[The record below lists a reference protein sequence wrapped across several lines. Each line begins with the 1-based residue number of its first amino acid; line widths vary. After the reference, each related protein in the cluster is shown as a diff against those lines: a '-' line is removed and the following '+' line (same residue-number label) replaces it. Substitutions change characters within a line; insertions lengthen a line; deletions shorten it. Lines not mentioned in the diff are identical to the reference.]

1 MHLCVQTSSYELLG
15 CGRPVWEYGRVCAQL
30 FNKVSTGFLV
40 GKKNSIKIVLTLLTN
55 NYYEKNNF
63 TQINAPAMR
72 PHSGK

>member
-40 GKKNSIKIVLTLLTN
+40 GKQN
-55 NYYEKNNF
+55 NL
-63 TQINAPAMR
+63 I
-72 PHSGK
+72 